1 MLPLVDDKEYKRT
14 TGLAIEIMT
23 AMFAESGNTDFA
35 MARLRAMVD
44 ERGEQAYEDA
54 CAGLINLAAMI
65 LLDVHQNTGTDE
77 LEQVQRYGLAVQSLK
92 PRPPEEPT

>member
-1 MLPLVDDKEYKRT
+1 MDDEEYKRT

-35 MARLRAMVD
+35 MERLRAMVD
-44 ERGEQAYEDA
+44 ERGEQAYKDA

-65 LLDVHQNTGTDE
+65 LLDVRQNTGTDE
-77 LEQVQRYGLAVQSLK
+77 LELLQRYGLAIQSLK
-92 PRPPEEPT
+92 PPPPEEPA